1 MRRTLHRAG
10 LVFLLLG
17 AGRLAA
23 TDAPVRIVTLSTVLT
38 EVAAAVGG
46 NAVTVAGLVRPGV
59 DPHTFNPSPA
69 DVRAMVDADLV
80 LASGLDLEGY
90 LDRLVAGAGPRG
102 RLIAVGDRMPGILTL
117 PRAGGPPERDPHWWQ
132 SIGNVA
138 VAAEVVRTELA
149 RERPAEAPRFQR
161 NADAYRAQL
170 AGLRAWASAEVARL
184 PAARRELVTSHDA
197 FGYFARDFGFT
208 IHPVSGL
215 STEAEADGR
224 HMAEL
229 VDLIRRDRVGAIFIE
244 SSVNPSL
251 VENLVRETGVRLGG
265 TLYADGLGP
274 PGSDADT
281 YAAMYRH
288 NVAAIVGALLPR

>member
-1 MRRTLHRAG
+1 M
-10 LVFLLLG
+10 

-23 TDAPVRIVTLSTVLT
+23 AEAPVRVVTLSTVLT
-38 EVAAAVGG
+38 EVATAVGG
-46 NAVTVAGLVRPGV
+46 DAVRVTGLVQPGV

-90 LDRLVAGAGPRG
+90 LNRLIAGAAPRG
-102 RLIAVGDRMPGILTL
+102 RVVAVGDRMPGILAL
-117 PRAGGPPERDPHWWQ
+117 PRSGGPPERDPHWWQ
-132 SIGNVA
+132 SIANVV
-138 VAAEVVRTELA
+138 VATEVVRAELTA
-149 RERPAEAPRFQR
+149 ARPAEAARFQR
-161 NADAYRAQL
+161 NADRYGAQL
-170 AGLRAWASAEVARL
+170 TALQAWAAAAIARL
-184 PAARRELVTSHDA
+184 PADRRELITSHDA

-224 HMAEL
+224 HMAAL
-229 VDLIRRDRVGAIFIE
+229 VDLIRRDRVRAVFIE
-244 SSVNPSL
+244 SSVNPDL

-288 NVAAIVGALLPR
+288 NVTAIVAGLLAP